1 MAKVVI
7 GEKTWDHF
15 DYDIMLW
22 SNREKGRAKIIRYR
36 RRASLKDEQSHNL
49 LHIARI
55 VMGTHLIGFLINEC
69 YGTARLIPYVMLAD
83 TIRGNGCL
91 GEDGNGTT
99 RWLCMKKGQIPE
111 EMLPE
116 WIQQMHQSKKM
127 IDLNELRYFG
137 KYGINYDIDEL
148 IAANSMFDRI
158 NFTKVLQTEEDEEVD
173 VVEGNG
179 KERLVLSG
187 IVVYWKNV
195 KCVPCLT
202 IFR

>member
-1 MAKVVI
+1 MAEVVI
-7 GEKTWDHF
+7 GEKTWDRF

-22 SNREKGRAKIIRYR
+22 SDRGKGRAKIVRYR
-36 RRASLKDEQSHNL
+36 RASSKDERSHNS

-55 VMGTHLIGFLINEC
+55 VMGAHLIGFLINKC

-99 RWLCMKKGQIPE
+99 RWLCMKKGQIPKE
-111 EMLPE
+111 TLPE

-148 IAANSMFDRI
+148 IAGNSMFDRI
-158 NFTKVLQTEEDEEVD
+158 NFTKVLQTEEEEEVD

-202 IFR
+202 IF

>member
-1 MAKVVI
+1 MAEVVI

-15 DYDIMLW
+15 DYDIMLC
-22 SNREKGRAKIIRYR
+22 SDRGKGRAKIIPYR
-36 RRASLKDEQSHNL
+36 RRASSKDERSHNS
-49 LHIARI
+49 LHISRI

-69 YGTARLIPYVMLAD
+69 YGTARLIPYVMLAN

-127 IDLNELRYFG
+127 IDLNEL
-137 KYGINYDIDEL
+137 
-148 IAANSMFDRI
+148 
-158 NFTKVLQTEEDEEVD
+158 
-173 VVEGNG
+173 
-179 KERLVLSG
+179 
-187 IVVYWKNV
+187 
-195 KCVPCLT
+195 
-202 IFR
+202 